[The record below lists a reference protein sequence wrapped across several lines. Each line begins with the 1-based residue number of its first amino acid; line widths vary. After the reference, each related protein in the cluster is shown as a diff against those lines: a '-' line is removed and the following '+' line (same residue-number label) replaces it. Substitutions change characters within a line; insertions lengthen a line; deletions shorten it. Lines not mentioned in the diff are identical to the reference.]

1 MKSGRLK
8 LIPKVQFTVIFVKKN
23 NNNNK
28 KNQIIRKNK
37 KCKQSN
43 YKNGVDFLLEKA
55 SGCSEHSILLF
66 LEGTMW
72 KFLSNLSIDLG
83 L

>member
-1 MKSGRLK
+1 MK
-8 LIPKVQFTVIFVKKN
+8 LILKVQLTVIFVKKEKKR
-23 NNNNK
+23 K

-37 KCKQSN
+37 KGKQSN

-55 SGCSEHSILLF
+55 GGRNEHSILLF
-66 LEGTMW
+66 LEGLRR

>member
-1 MKSGRLK
+1 MK
-8 LIPKVQFTVIFVKKN
+8 LIPKVQFTVIFVKKKKKK
-23 NNNNK
+23 K
-28 KNQIIRKNK
+28 KNQIISKNK
-37 KCKQSN
+37 KGKQSN

-55 SGCSEHSILLF
+55 GGRSEHSILLF
-66 LEGTMW
+66 LGGTMR

>member
-1 MKSGRLK
+1 MKSIL
-8 LIPKVQFTVIFVKKN
+8 KVQFPMIFVKKN
-23 NNNNK
+23 LK

-37 KCKQSN
+37 KGKQSN

-55 SGCSEHSILLF
+55 GGWTEHSILLF
-66 LEGTMW
+66 LEGLRR